1 MISSQSVEKQNF
13 REHVEFWPRTRPRWT
28 FRDDGCKTT
37 AVKHLERERER
48 ERENWERRN
57 VETLYAIL
65 FEYPAEIYEMY
76 IITL

>member
-13 REHVEFWPRTRPRWT
+13 REHVEFWPRTRPCWT

-37 AVKHLERERER
+37 AVKHVERER
-48 ERENWERRN
+48 ERENWERRS

-76 IITL
+76 IIIS